1 MNECLLP
8 KHTIV
13 SGLSKPFNTN
23 TKVFFFFKES
33 SALRK
38 NTARNSCWHMNQRQ
52 HSYDNINTKR
62 QRKQI
67 ALRQRQN
74 GEIVTHKTPGQETQE
89 TGNDSQ
95 GEPQSEEEA
104 KSCG

>member
-1 MNECLLP
+1 
-8 KHTIV
+8 
-13 SGLSKPFNTN
+13 
-23 TKVFFFFKES
+23 
-33 SALRK
+33 
-38 NTARNSCWHMNQRQ
+38 MNQRQ

-74 GEIVTHKTPGQETQE
+74 GEIVTHRKPGQETQE

-95 GEPQSEEEA
+95 GEPQSEAGA